1 MVQHT
6 RLGAARAESESDED
20 DESEQESKAKQ
31 VNTYQ
36 KDWYICLIL
45 LLHVYILII
54 HQTMYTTLKSTY
66 LYLACS
72 CRSMRSLPDS
82 QTASFPDLRNSRN
95 LFLGWKRRLLK
106 LGNPIPVRRA
116 SESRSSRPSFF
127 VKTTSAW
134 FHGNGPSSNHH
145 KPIPASLI
153 CGAWPISRQLMRS
166 WRSSTRRVRW

>member
-1 MVQHT
+1 
-6 RLGAARAESESDED
+6 
-20 DESEQESKAKQ
+20 
-31 VNTYQ
+31 
-36 KDWYICLIL
+36 
-45 LLHVYILII
+45 
-54 HQTMYTTLKSTY
+54 MYTTLKSTY

-153 CGAWPISRQLMRS
+153 WGAWPISRQLMRS
-166 WRSSTRRVRW
+166 WRSSTRRVRWWSWTPLPWRMTRPSLTWPSKSPVCCKVHNPSHLKTIRNPK